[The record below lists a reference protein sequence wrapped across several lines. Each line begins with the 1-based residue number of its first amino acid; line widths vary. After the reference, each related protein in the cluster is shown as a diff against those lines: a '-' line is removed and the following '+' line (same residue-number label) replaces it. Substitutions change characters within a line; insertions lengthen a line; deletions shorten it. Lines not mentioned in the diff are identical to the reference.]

1 MLALCETGRRVL
13 NRNHPTTGSPNGNI
27 SDAIYLLLRYLSE
40 KTRFR
45 EASIISGRCKH
56 DKENPGIAMAM
67 NLLGTRVVRGQ
78 DWEWGNQDGGEGFVG
93 TVAQVEKDKKSPAT
107 AQLVYV
113 QWDCGGKHDYRA
125 GKQGKHDLRVFC
137 LTNGGE

>member
-1 MLALCETGRRVL
+1 MQYICFSVIQEMKRSREGSIRS
-13 NRNHPTTGSPNGNI
+13 NRYKRDN
-27 SDAIYLLLRYLSE
+27 
-40 KTRFR
+40 
-45 EASIISGRCKH
+45 
-56 DKENPGIAMAM
+56 ENPGITMVI

-93 TVAQVEKDKKSPAT
+93 TVAQVGKDKKSLAT

-125 GKQGKHDLRVFC
+125 GIEKKHDLRVFS

>member
-1 MLALCETGRRVL
+1 MKRSRD
-13 NRNHPTTGSPNGNI
+13 GSI
-27 SDAIYLLLRYLSE
+27 RSSRY
-40 KTRFR
+40 KR
-45 EASIISGRCKH
+45 
-56 DKENPGIAMAM
+56 DKENPGTTMTI

-78 DWEWGNQDGGEGFVG
+78 DWKWGNQDGGEGSAG
-93 TVAQVEKDKKSPAT
+93 TVVQVGKDKKSPVT

-125 GKQGKHDLRVFC
+125 GIEGKHDLRVFS